1 MNRFTPLILLS
12 ILLSLATTS
21 CTKKEPTSSD
31 PAVLSAEKLRSRGQ
45 QVYMS
50 NCTSCHNA
58 NAKLDGPVG
67 PAVAGSSLEL
77 LKARVLTKGYPAGYK
92 PKRATGV
99 MPALP
104 HLAPEVEALAEYLNN
119 LE

>member
-1 MNRFTPLILLS
+1 MICAA
-12 ILLSLATTS
+12 ITS
-21 CTKKEPTSSD
+21 CTRKEPVSTD
-31 PAVLSAEKLRSRGQ
+31 PTVVAAEKLRSRGQ
-45 QVYMS
+45 QVYFS

-58 NAKLDGPVG
+58 NAKLDGPLG

-77 LKARVLTKGYPAGYK
+77 LKARVLTKGYPPDYK
-92 PKRATGV
+92 PKRETDV

-104 HLAPEVEALAEYLNN
+104 HLAPEVEALHKYLNS